1 MNKEDVL
8 KKASQADVKYVRL
21 CFTDI
26 HGLIKNVEIPASKL
40 EDALDNNVMIDG
52 SSIDGF
58 SRLQESDMYLHP
70 DYDTFLVLSWENT
83 EYGKVAML
91 ICDVYMPNG
100 QPFEGDPRF
109 ILKRNLKVMK
119 EMGFGKFNIG
129 LEPEFFLLKKD
140 RDGNIT
146 LESNDH
152 GGYFDLSPVD
162 GAEHCRRDIV
172 LELEKLGF
180 NMEASH
186 HEVAPGQHEI
196 NFEYDDAVEAC
207 DRLQMF
213 KLVVK
218 NVAKRHGLHATFM
231 PKPKESV
238 NGSGMHTNCSLTDQD
253 GNNTFYDAEDKL
265 GLSEICY
272 HWIGGIMEHA
282 RGFTAITNPI
292 VNSYKRLVPGYEAP
306 CYNSWS
312 DINRSTMIRIPASR
326 GKQTRTE
333 IRSVDSAT
341 NPYLAMSVILA
352 SGLDGIK
359 NKIQCVDP
367 VYINLY
373 ELDRESRESM
383 GIKNLPENLKDAIK
397 ALRKDDIVQEALGKH
412 TYQKFLDAKHDEW
425 DRFRMSVTEWE
436 IKTYLNN
443 L

>member
-1 MNKEDVL
+1 
-8 KKASQADVKYVRL
+8 
-21 CFTDI
+21 
-26 HGLIKNVEIPASKL
+26 
-40 EDALDNNVMIDG
+40 
-52 SSIDGF
+52 
-58 SRLQESDMYLHP
+58 
-70 DYDTFLVLSWENT
+70 
-83 EYGKVAML
+83 
-91 ICDVYMPNG
+91 
-100 QPFEGDPRF
+100 
-109 ILKRNLKVMK
+109 
-119 EMGFGKFNIG
+119 
-129 LEPEFFLLKKD
+129 
-140 RDGNIT
+140 
-146 LESNDH
+146 
-152 GGYFDLSPVD
+152 
-162 GAEHCRRDIV
+162 
-172 LELEKLGF
+172 
-180 NMEASH
+180 
-186 HEVAPGQHEI
+186 
-196 NFEYDDAVEAC
+196 
-207 DRLQMF
+207 
-213 KLVVK
+213 
-218 NVAKRHGLHATFM
+218 
-231 PKPKESV
+231 
-238 NGSGMHTNCSLTDQD
+238 
-253 GNNTFYDAEDKL
+253 
-265 GLSEICY
+265 Y